1 MFRREMG
8 YTSRGTKVCRQ
19 IDGSNGAP
27 RSLPTGGAFFVFVG
41 RSPEMHDQ
49 RDAEDDMDY
58 YLLEHPTAMP
68 VREAAMTYLFTA
80 EPRLLTLV
88 PAQDGGVATIDEQ
101 AAARKSA

>member
-1 MFRREMG
+1 
-8 YTSRGTKVCRQ
+8 
-19 IDGSNGAP
+19 
-27 RSLPTGGAFFVFVG
+27 
-41 RSPEMHDQ
+41 
-49 RDAEDDMDY
+49 MDY